1 MDPVT
6 LSLITSAGIG
16 AAKAG
21 IGAAQAAKGK
31 RLARGARPQ
40 KEISSSMNEYLSNA
54 KSAAASS
61 RLPGQDIIE
70 QQIGGASASGIRAA
84 QEGASSSAGLMSA
97 IAGVKGNEQRAL
109 GDLGIAGAE
118 MQAANKDKLQSA
130 LLKYG
135 QAQDEQFDINQMQP
149 FQDKAQAAQALKG
162 AGLQNMMS
170 GLDSVAGAASMGLT
184 NGAGGA
190 NRLAAPGTPAATT
203 PFGSSTG
210 TQKLGMT
217 GANNSL
223 GTQTNT
229 QKYLNAK
236 RKGFTGGYNDWLT
249 QQSVG
254 GGLNFSMM

>member
-6 LSLITSAGIG
+6 LSLLASAGIG

-31 RLARGARPQ
+31 RLSRGARPQ

-54 KSAAASS
+54 KAAAASS

-84 QEGASSSAGLMSA
+84 QEGASSSAGLMAA
-97 IAGVKGNEQRAL
+97 IAGVKGNEQKAL

-162 AGLQNMMS
+162 AGLQNIM
-170 GLDSVAGAASMGLT
+170 GGIDSVAGAASMGIT
-184 NGAGGA
+184 NAAGTG
-190 NRLAAPGTPAATT
+190 NRLAAPGTPAVSS
-203 PFGSSTG
+203 PLGSTNG
-210 TQKLGMT
+210 TQKLGMAN
-217 GANNSL
+217 ANNAL
-223 GTQTNT
+223 GSQTNA
-229 QKYLNAK
+229 QKYLTAK
-236 RKGFTGGYNDWLT
+236 RKGFTGGYNDWLS
-249 QQSVG
+249 QQSLG
-254 GGLNFSMM
+254 SGLNFSMM